1 MYSKYLKILLQ
12 VALYINEKGDLDP
25 NCKMCQSISWKLIL
39 YLKAPIIRNILFL
52 SRFQLC
58 ESAQFTKLDF

>member
-1 MYSKYLKILLQ
+1 MYSKYFKILSQ
-12 VALYINEKGDLDP
+12 VALYINEKEDLDL

-52 SRFQLC
+52 SRFQLS
-58 ESAQFTKLDF
+58 ESARFTKLYF